1 MVCKM
6 TINQL
11 IKELRKTSWGRSVN
25 ETDALMREAAGCI
38 ETLLEAA
45 VIIMEEKENVPGK

>member
-25 ETDALMREAAGCI
+25 ETDALMHEAAGCI

-45 VIIMEEKENVPGK
+45 VIIMEEKENVRGK

>member
-1 MVCKM
+1 M

-25 ETDALMREAAGCI
+25 ETDALMHEAAGCI

>member
-1 MVCKM
+1 MVSKM

-25 ETDALMREAAGCI
+25 ETDALMREAASCI
-38 ETLLEAA
+38 ETMLEAA
-45 VIIMEEKENVPGK
+45 VIIIKEKENVSGK

>member
-1 MVCKM
+1 M

-11 IKELRKTSWGRSVN
+11 IKELRKTSCGRSVN

>member
-1 MVCKM
+1 M
-6 TINQL
+6 TINQW

-45 VIIMEEKENVPGK
+45 VIIIKEKENVSGK